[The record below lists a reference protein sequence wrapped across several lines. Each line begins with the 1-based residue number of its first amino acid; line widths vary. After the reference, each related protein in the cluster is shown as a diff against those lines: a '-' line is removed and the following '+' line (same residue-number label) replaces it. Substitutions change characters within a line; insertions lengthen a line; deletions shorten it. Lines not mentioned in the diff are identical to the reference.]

1 MLENKRITVAMSGG
15 IDSAVAALLL
25 SREGA
30 NVSGATMRLCKRI
43 LPDGADAADTDI
55 ADAKAICDKLGVE
68 HRVYSFED
76 EFYRSVIK
84 NFIDTYIG
92 GGTPNPCIVC
102 NKNIKFGLMLEHELE
117 LGADYI
123 ATGHYARIEQ
133 DSNGRYLIRKA
144 DDDKKDQTY
153 MLWSLSQHQL
163 SHTLFPLSKYTKSEI
178 RAFAEDAGFS
188 IARKSDSQD
197 ICFVPDGDYASF
209 IEKELGEKYPAGDY
223 IDKDGKI
230 LGKHKGMIHY
240 TIGQRK
246 GLGISMNKHV
256 FVTAKDSVNNTVTLG
271 DECEL
276 FSNRVIIKG
285 INLIPFDKL
294 TSGARFEAKVRYSQ
308 KQSPVYAEQTGE
320 DEITLIFDTPQR
332 APAKGQSAVLY
343 DGDYLVG
350 GGIIV

>member
-1 MLENKRITVAMSGG
+1 VQEFEGLCDSLLAKKIEEKQSLLDNEEKE
-15 IDSAVAALLL
+15 IDSGTKDFEKMLDEMV
-25 SREGA
+25 
-30 NVSGATMRLCKRI
+30 KKQI
-43 LPDGADAADTDI
+43 DAI
-55 ADAKAICDKLGVE
+55 
-68 HRVYSFED
+68 
-76 EFYRSVIK
+76 
-84 NFIDTYIG
+84 
-92 GGTPNPCIVC
+92 
-102 NKNIKFGLMLEHELE
+102 NKNVEEE
-117 LGADYI
+117 ADKI
-123 ATGHYARIEQ
+123 
-133 DSNGRYLIRKA
+133 
-144 DDDKKDQTY
+144 
-153 MLWSLSQHQL
+153 
-163 SHTLFPLSKYTKSEI
+163 
-178 RAFAEDAGFS
+178 
-188 IARKSDSQD
+188 
-197 ICFVPDGDYASF
+197 F